1 MALGDHKKHK
11 PNWSLENA
19 TFSCSSNSR
28 FPVTLS
34 IPLLGINQTKQKG
47 DDGADVLRGR
57 YFDLVQVGEL
67 SAANTPEP
75 TVKLQAA
82 EDT

>member
-19 TFSCSSNSR
+19 TFSCSLDSSL
-28 FPVTLS
+28 PVTLS

-57 YFDLVQVGEL
+57 YFDLVQVGER

>member
-1 MALGDHKKHK
+1 MVKKISQYFFK
-11 PNWSLENA
+11 NA
-19 TFSCSSNSR
+19 WTKLFVWYQTRSHFPFS
-28 FPVTLS
+28 
-34 IPLLGINQTKQKG
+34 PLLGGNQTKQKG

-57 YFDLVQVGEL
+57 YFDLVQVGER